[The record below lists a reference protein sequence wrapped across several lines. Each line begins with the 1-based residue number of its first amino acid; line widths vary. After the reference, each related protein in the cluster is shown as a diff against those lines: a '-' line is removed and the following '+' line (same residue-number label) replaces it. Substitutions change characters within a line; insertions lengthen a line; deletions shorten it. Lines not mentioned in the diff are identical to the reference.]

1 MTWELK
7 NALKEIVARESGVQ
21 VFAPGARRPVAFIY
35 PNTYHLGMSN
45 LGLHILYQ
53 LINSRGD
60 SACERFFLPDSKLL
74 AEHKRTKTPLLSLE
88 TQRPLADFEV
98 ICVMMSF
105 EMDYTNLL
113 TMLAQSNVKLEA
125 AARGAKEPLVII
137 GGPCATFNPEPL
149 AGVADAFVIGE
160 GEETVNKL
168 LDAVYEARDK
178 GLSKEDTL
186 LELAQLSGIYVP
198 RFYKPQYDAGGMF
211 CGMLASPQVP
221 ASVKRQWVRELD
233 NYPQTSA
240 IMTDATEF
248 ENMYIVEV
256 ARGCGRHCR
265 FCMAGYCFR
274 KPRARDLELLLAKI
288 RNRPPQTKKVGLM
301 GAAVSDYPYIKELTQ
316 TLVDEQVPFTVASLR
331 ADTLD
336 VELTQAL
343 AASGQRTMTVAPE
356 AGSVKMRNIIN
367 KGITEE
373 HVFNA
378 IELAAAAGMKNIK
391 LYYMLGLPG
400 EADSDIEEMIAMIG
414 RVREKMDAALNKG
427 DLIISVN
434 GFIPKP
440 FTPFQWSPLCDVK
453 TLKRRLKMLE
463 TAFKKAKHI
472 QVQTESLKE
481 TVLQAV
487 LARGD
492 RRIGTAL
499 LEAFRREM
507 PLKQVLKEQGLDI
520 EELAA
525 AAYEI
530 GRPLPWQHLD
540 MGFTEAYLISEWRKA
555 QREEFTPMC
564 FDLCRRCGVCGE
576 AQV

>member
-1 MTWELK
+1 MSIELSGSLP
-7 NALKEIVARESGVQ
+7 NFEIIG
-21 VFAPGARRPVAFIY
+21 
-35 PNTYHLGMSN
+35 
-45 LGLHILYQ
+45 
-53 LINSRGD
+53 
-60 SACERFFLPDSKLL
+60 
-74 AEHKRTKTPLLSLE
+74 
-88 TQRPLADFEV
+88 
-98 ICVMMSF
+98 VMMSF
-105 EMDYTNLL
+105 EMDYANLL
-113 TMLAQSNVKLEA
+113 AMLQMSNIKLRA
-125 AARGAKEPLVII
+125 AERSEKEPLIVI

-149 AGVADAFVIGE
+149 AEVADVFVIGE
-160 GEETVNKL
+160 GEEVINDL
-168 LDAVYEARDK
+168 LDVVYK
-178 GLSKEDTL
+178 GREQGLGKEEL
-186 LELAQLSGIYVP
+186 LLNLAQVEGLYVP
-198 RFYKPQYDAGGMF
+198 RFYTPQYDADGNFTGMEHD
-211 CGMLASPQVP
+211 SRVP
-221 ASVKRQWVRELD
+221 AIVKRRWVRDLD
-233 NYPQTSA
+233 KYPNTSA
-240 IMTDATEF
+240 ILTSETEF
-248 ENMYIVEV
+248 QNMFIAEV

-453 TLKRRLKMLE
+453 TLKRRFKMLE

-492 RRIGTAL
+492 RRIGAAL

-540 MGFTEAYLISEWRKA
+540 MGFTEAYLISEWQKA